1 MEISI
6 ERKEIEKLPGFGA
19 DERES
24 ALVKNEPVETGP
36 LIFAE
41 RLNGALYVARPA
53 VAVSSL
59 PDAAGFV

>member
-1 MEISI
+1 MKIAVK
-6 ERKEIEKLPGFGA
+6 RKEIEKFPGFGA
-19 DERES
+19 NEFES
-24 ALVKNEPVETGP
+24 ALVKNEPVEAGP
-36 LIFAE
+36 LIFTE